1 MRAIAPVV
9 KLSGVRSS
17 CEIWKRDVHGYV
29 RYKFVV
35 VVVVYSVVGEKVD
48 GSCAKNTC
56 FVKTSK

>member
-1 MRAIAPVV
+1 VRAIAPVV

-35 VVVVYSVVGEKVD
+35 VVYSVGGEKVD